1 LLIVGAAVIWQFIN
15 VRGGQQG
22 GGNLK
27 EITIGDAAFFVE
39 IADTP
44 ATRTKGLSGH
54 KQLKENEGMLFIF
67 DSLGQYSFW
76 MKDMNSPLDIIWI
89 KENKV
94 VGFAENAPPA
104 GNAPLTIYTP
114 PQPVDKVLEINAG
127 SIKKLGIKIGDTIEF

>member
-1 LLIVGAAVIWQFIN
+1 MVKKLLLSLGIFLLIVGAAVIWQFIN

-67 DSLGQYSFW
+67 EKRYKS
-76 MKDMNSPLDIIWI
+76 
-89 KENKV
+89 
-94 VGFAENAPPA
+94 PA
-104 GNAPLTIYTP
+104 GYYLNKEKKVCCFCGKCPPRRQRAADYLYAAP
-114 PQPVDKVLEINAG
+114 AG
-127 SIKKLGIKIGDTIEF
+127 